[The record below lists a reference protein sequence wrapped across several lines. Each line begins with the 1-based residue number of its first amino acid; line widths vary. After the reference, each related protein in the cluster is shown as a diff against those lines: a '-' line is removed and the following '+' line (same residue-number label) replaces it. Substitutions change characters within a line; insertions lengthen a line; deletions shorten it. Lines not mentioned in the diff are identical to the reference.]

1 MNVGIKRSVSLL
13 MALVMCLV
21 LSGVALAAEDLV
33 NDMQPDGTVT
43 IQWDN
48 TTSIV
53 TTLSFDGSRGTCGA
67 RVLGKPGTDYITA
80 TVVLA
85 RKNANGSLTAVK
97 TWSGLSATG
106 DMLIF
111 DGTYYVTTGYTYR
124 LTITATVYRDGV
136 GENVSGYFEA
146 YAG

>member
-1 MNVGIKRSVSLL
+1 M
-13 MALVMCLV
+13 
-21 LSGVALAAEDLV
+21 
-33 NDMQPDGTVT
+33 
-43 IQWDN
+43 
-48 TTSIV
+48 
-53 TTLSFDGSRGTCGA
+53 
-67 RVLGKPGTDYITA
+67 GKPGTDYITA

>member
-53 TTLSFDGSRGTCGA
+53 TTLSFPLC
-67 RVLGKPGTDYITA
+67 
-80 TVVLA
+80 
-85 RKNANGSLTAVK
+85 
-97 TWSGLSATG
+97 
-106 DMLIF
+106 
-111 DGTYYVTTGYTYR
+111 
-124 LTITATVYRDGV
+124 
-136 GENVSGYFEA
+136 
-146 YAG
+146 